1 MLCIIWSL
9 YPLPTVYN
17 ANLRGARYTLTP
29 WKRWCITND
38 NSIHSLVVRVPDRKH
53 VSGVGVFFSMAQGN
67 SDLCQAY
74 ISIFNYDLAPPIYL
88 QKFGT
93 AQLKRVMTDA
103 KVSYQ
108 GVSRISILTSKFL
121 VDKAT
126 E

>member
-1 MLCIIWSL
+1 MFLGWVISL
-9 YPLPTVYN
+9 AWPKE
-17 ANLRGARYTLTP
+17 TP
-29 WKRWCITND
+29 K
-38 NSIHSLVVRVPDRKH
+38 
-53 VSGVGVFFSMAQGN
+53 F
-67 SDLCQAY
+67 CQAY

-93 AQLKRVMTDA
+93 AQLKLVMTDA

-108 GVSRISILTSKFL
+108 GVSRISILTSKLL